1 MWVPELTTQ
10 TVICLGMMALLY
22 KLCSITF
29 LAMDTHH
36 KIATDFTQRMGIL
49 FRTKQKIQNIFSNVI
64 LTLYGLIFYHLQVL
78 HQLNFALPICG
89 PLHKELRLSIQNYLT
104 VYFKQVFRS
113 STCINIP
120 YPVFLIDSAQRKAT
134 SLLP

>member
-22 KLCSITF
+22 KLCSIAF

-49 FRTKQKIQNIFSNVI
+49 FRTK
-64 LTLYGLIFYHLQVL
+64 
-78 HQLNFALPICG
+78 
-89 PLHKELRLSIQNYLT
+89 
-104 VYFKQVFRS
+104 
-113 STCINIP
+113 
-120 YPVFLIDSAQRKAT
+120 
-134 SLLP
+134 